1 MSFFKIIMPWLLPI
15 STSTLHSA
23 KNPQILV
30 DIIYYLFTRNFAMP
44 RVLVGSLYWAQAGIC
59 VLLLRNFAVAMAAT
73 VPLYC
78 WCHILVKNVHREHW
92 MVNWNTTGHISRCSP
107 TCHLSI
113 RSCILFALW
122 TASLVS
128 SDYAVWIVLRCLIY
142 LYYN

>member
-1 MSFFKIIMPWLLPI
+1 MPWLLPI

-78 WCHILVKNVHREHW
+78 WCHILVKNVHREH
-92 MVNWNTTGHISRCSP
+92 
-107 TCHLSI
+107 
-113 RSCILFALW
+113 
-122 TASLVS
+122 
-128 SDYAVWIVLRCLIY
+128 
-142 LYYN
+142 